1 MWIANRV
8 LLHAKDFI
16 RLRRIAPHDIHA
28 HLLDL
33 VGDAAKLD
41 TERPLNLVDVLEL
54 HNRVTDASVD
64 AQDAV
69 LGHFVGDDGT

>member
-54 HNRVTDASVD
+54 HNRVTDSTVD
-64 AQDAV
+64 AQDAI
-69 LGHFVGDDGT
+69 LGHFVGDDGA

>member
-54 HNRVTDASVD
+54 HNRVTDSTVD
-64 AQDAV
+64 AQDAI
-69 LGHFVGDDGT
+69 LGHFVGNDGT